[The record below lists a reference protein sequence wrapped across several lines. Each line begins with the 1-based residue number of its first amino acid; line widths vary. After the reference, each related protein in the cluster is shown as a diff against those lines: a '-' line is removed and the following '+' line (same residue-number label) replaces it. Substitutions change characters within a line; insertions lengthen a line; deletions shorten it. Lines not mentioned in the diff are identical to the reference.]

1 MTIRPTTYADIDAL
15 LAIFAYAR
23 QQMTADGNPTQ
34 WGDGYP
40 SRQQIE
46 EDIEHGVSFVLEQD
60 GEVCATF
67 VFIIGDDP
75 TYNLIEDGAWLDDE
89 LEYGTIHRIASNGQ
103 VKGVFVRVLDWC
115 SERCGN
121 IRIDTHK
128 DNSRMISLI
137 ERAGFTRCGVIYTR
151 EHSPREVYQRLKK

>member
-46 EDIEHGVSFVLEQD
+46 DDIECAVSYVIEQD
-60 GEVCATF
+60 GVVCATF

-103 VKGVFVRVLDWC
+103 VKGVFDRVLDWC

-151 EHSPREVYQRLKK
+151 EHSPREVYQRLK

>member
-40 SRQQIE
+40 SHQQIE

-67 VFIIGDDP
+67 VFIIGDDL
-75 TYNLIEDGAWLDDE
+75 LIIL
-89 LEYGTIHRIASNGQ
+89 S
-103 VKGVFVRVLDWC
+103 KM
-115 SERCGN
+115 ERGWMM
-121 IRIDTHK
+121 
-128 DNSRMISLI
+128 S
-137 ERAGFTRCGVIYTR
+137 
-151 EHSPREVYQRLKK
+151 

>member
-75 TYNLIEDGAWLDDE
+75 T
-89 LEYGTIHRIASNGQ
+89 TS
-103 VKGVFVRVLDWC
+103 
-115 SERCGN
+115 
-121 IRIDTHK
+121 
-128 DNSRMISLI
+128 ISSLSKSSLCI
-137 ERAGFTRCGVIYTR
+137 LV
-151 EHSPREVYQRLKK
+151 

>member
-40 SRQQIE
+40 SHQQIE

-75 TYNLIEDGAWLDDE
+75 TYEIIEDGAWLDDE
-89 LEYGTIHRIASNGQ
+89 HTYGTIHRIASSGRA
-103 VKGVFVRVLDWC
+103 KGVFDRVLDWC

-151 EHSPREVYQRLKK
+151 EHSPREVYQRLK

>member
-67 VFIIGDDP
+67 VFVIGDDP

-103 VKGVFVRVLDWC
+103 VKGVFDSVLDWC

-151 EHSPREVYQRLKK
+151 EHSPREVYQRLK